1 MAMKSKLR
9 LFLIVS
15 VGYIF
20 SVVVYLV
27 WYFTILPY
35 SHNVKNIVIVV
46 LTVLY
51 LALYFLILSM
61 RSFQKP
67 WKSFFLVSTITLL
80 TFALIISVY
89 NIRNIII
96 NSNNKIKIEKTHMR
110 RLEAQ
115 IDEANK
121 SISNLL
127 AKLEYERKENEK
139 LREQLNEIIKKTK
152 SKKGENNTKGNIV
165 IQTKNKD
172 FSKRKINSETGNTDL
187 GKKNQTIIFKIQII
201 SSSTRL
207 ATNSPQFK
215 GLKNV
220 WEYKDKGLYKYTVGN
235 QLDLKSASVL
245 QSKVR
250 RKGFNGAFV
259 VAFKNGKRITVRDAR
274 KFLTAY

>member
-1 MAMKSKLR
+1 MKSKLR
-9 LFLIVS
+9 LFLIVA

-20 SVVVYLV
+20 SVAVYLI

-35 SHNVKNIVIVV
+35 PHNVKNIVIVG

-51 LALYFLILSM
+51 IFLYFLISSI

-67 WKSFFLVSTITLL
+67 LKSLFFVSTTTLL
-80 TFALIISVY
+80 TLALIISVY
-89 NIRNIII
+89 YVWNQFVRA
-96 NSNNKIKIEKTHMR
+96 NNKIKIEKIRMR
-110 RLEAQ
+110 KLEAQ

-121 SISNLL
+121 SISKFL

-152 SKKGENNTKGNIV
+152 SKEGENNTKGNIV
-165 IQTKNKD
+165 IQTKLNKD

-187 GKKNQTIIFKIQII
+187 DKKNQKIIFKVQII

-215 GLKNV
+215 DLKNV
-220 WEYKDKGLYKYTVGN
+220 WEYKDKGIYKYTVGN
-235 QLDLKSASVL
+235 HLDLKSASAL
-245 QSKVR
+245 QSEVR

-259 VAFKNGKRITVRDAR
+259 VAFKNGKRITVRDAK

>member
-1 MAMKSKLR
+1 MTSKLH
-9 LFLIVS
+9 LFLIVA

-20 SVVVYLV
+20 SVAVYLI

-35 SHNVKNIVIVV
+35 PHNVKNIVIVG

-51 LALYFLILSM
+51 IFLYFLISSI

-67 WKSFFLVSTITLL
+67 LKSLFFVSTTTLL
-80 TFALIISVY
+80 TLALIISVY
-89 NIRNIII
+89 YVWNQFVRA
-96 NSNNKIKIEKTHMR
+96 NNKIKIEKIQMR
-110 RLEAQ
+110 KLEAQ

-121 SISNLL
+121 SISKFL

-152 SKKGENNTKGNIV
+152 SKEGENNTKGNIV
-165 IQTKNKD
+165 IQTKLNKD

-187 GKKNQTIIFKIQII
+187 DKKNQKIIFKVQII

-215 GLKNV
+215 DLKNV
-220 WEYKDKGLYKYTVGN
+220 WEYKDMGIYKYTVGN
-235 QLDLKSASVL
+235 HLDLKSASAL
-245 QSKVR
+245 QSEVR
-250 RKGFNGAFV
+250 RRGFNGAFV
-259 VAFKNGKRITVRDAR
+259 VAFKNGKRITVRDAK

>member
-1 MAMKSKLR
+1 MTSKLH
-9 LFLIVS
+9 LFLIVA

-20 SVVVYLV
+20 SVAVYLI

-35 SHNVKNIVIVV
+35 PHNVKNIVIVG

-51 LALYFLILSM
+51 IFLYFLISSI

-67 WKSFFLVSTITLL
+67 LKSLFFVSTTTLL
-80 TFALIISVY
+80 TLALIISVY
-89 NIRNIII
+89 YVWNQFVRA
-96 NSNNKIKIEKTHMR
+96 NNKIKIEKIQMR
-110 RLEAQ
+110 KLEAQ

-121 SISNLL
+121 SISKFL

-152 SKKGENNTKGNIV
+152 SKEGENNTKGNIV
-165 IQTKNKD
+165 IQTKLNKD

-187 GKKNQTIIFKIQII
+187 DKKNQKIIFKVQII

-215 GLKNV
+215 DLKNV
-220 WEYKDKGLYKYTVGN
+220 WEYKDKGIYKYTVGN
-235 QLDLKSASVL
+235 HLDLKSASAL
-245 QSKVR
+245 QSEVR

-259 VAFKNGKRITVRDAR
+259 VAFKNGKRITVRDAK

>member
-1 MAMKSKLR
+1 MTSKLR
-9 LFLIVS
+9 LFLIVA

-20 SVVVYLV
+20 SVAVYLI

-35 SHNVKNIVIVV
+35 PHNVKNIVIVG

-51 LALYFLILSM
+51 IFLYFLISSI

-67 WKSFFLVSTITLL
+67 LKPLFFVSTTTLL
-80 TFALIISVY
+80 TLALIISVY
-89 NIRNIII
+89 YVWNQFVRA
-96 NSNNKIKIEKTHMR
+96 NNKIKIEKIQMR
-110 RLEAQ
+110 KLEAQ

-121 SISNLL
+121 SISKFL

-152 SKKGENNTKGNIV
+152 SKEGENNTKGNIV
-165 IQTKNKD
+165 IQTKLNKD

-187 GKKNQTIIFKIQII
+187 DKKNQKIIFKVQII

-215 GLKNV
+215 DLKNV
-220 WEYKDKGLYKYTVGN
+220 WEYKDKGIYKYTVGN
-235 QLDLKSASVL
+235 HLDLKSASAL
-245 QSKVR
+245 QSEVR

-259 VAFKNGKRITVRDAR
+259 VAFKNGKRITVRDAK

>member
-1 MAMKSKLR
+1 MKSKLR
-9 LFLIVS
+9 LFLIVA

-20 SVVVYLV
+20 SVVVYLI
-27 WYFTILPY
+27 WYSTISPH
-35 SHNVKNIVIVV
+35 SHNVKNIIIVG

-51 LALYFLILSM
+51 LFLYFLISSI

-67 WKSFFLVSTITLL
+67 LKSFFLVSTTTLL
-80 TFALIISVY
+80 TLALIISVY
-89 NIRNIII
+89 YVWNQFVRA
-96 NSNNKIKIEKTHMR
+96 NNKIKIEKIQMR
-110 RLEAQ
+110 RLKAQ

-121 SISNLL
+121 SISKLL
-127 AKLEYERKENEK
+127 EKLEYERKENEK

-152 SKKGENNTKGNIV
+152 SKEGENNTKGNIV
-165 IQTKNKD
+165 IQTKLNKD

-187 GKKNQTIIFKIQII
+187 DEKNQKIILKVQII

-215 GLKNV
+215 DLKNV
-220 WEYKDKGLYKYTVGN
+220 WEYKDKGIYKYTVGN
-235 QLDLKSASVL
+235 HLDLKSASAL
-245 QSKVR
+245 QSEVR

-259 VAFKNGKRITVRDAR
+259 VAFKNGKRITLRDAK

>member
-1 MAMKSKLR
+1 MTSKLH
-9 LFLIVS
+9 LFLIVA

-20 SVVVYLV
+20 SVAVYLI

-35 SHNVKNIVIVV
+35 PHNVKNIVIVG

-51 LALYFLILSM
+51 IFLYFLISSI

-67 WKSFFLVSTITLL
+67 LKSLFFVSTTTLL
-80 TFALIISVY
+80 TLALIISVY
-89 NIRNIII
+89 YVWNQFVRA
-96 NSNNKIKIEKTHMR
+96 NNKIKIEKIQMR
-110 RLEAQ
+110 KLEAQ

-121 SISNLL
+121 SISKFL

-152 SKKGENNTKGNIV
+152 SKEGENNTKGNIV
-165 IQTKNKD
+165 IQTKLNKD

-187 GKKNQTIIFKIQII
+187 DKKNQKIIFKVQII

-215 GLKNV
+215 DLKNV
-220 WEYKDKGLYKYTVGN
+220 WEYKDMGIYKYTVGN
-235 QLDLKSASVL
+235 HLDLKSASAL
-245 QSKVR
+245 QSEVR

-259 VAFKNGKRITVRDAR
+259 VAFKNGKRITVRDAK